1 MSIAFGLAVFFI
13 IWWVVLFTTLPF
25 GSRSAHEQGLE
36 VMEGTE
42 KSAPLKPH
50 LKIKF
55 IVTTFIALIIFG
67 LFYYVYTHDVLSISG
82 L

>member
-1 MSIAFGLAVFFI
+1 VSIAFGLAVFFI

-25 GSRSAHEQGLE
+25 GAHSAHEKGVE

-42 KSAPLKPH
+42 KSAPLKTH
-50 LKIKF
+50 LKLKF
-55 IVTTFIALIIFG
+55 IVTTIIALILFG
-67 LFYYVYTHDVLSISG
+67 VFYYVYTQDVLNIAS